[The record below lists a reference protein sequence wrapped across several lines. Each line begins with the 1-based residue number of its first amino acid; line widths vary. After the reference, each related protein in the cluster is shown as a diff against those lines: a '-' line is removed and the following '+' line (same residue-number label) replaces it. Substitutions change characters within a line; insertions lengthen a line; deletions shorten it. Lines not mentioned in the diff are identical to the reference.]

1 MSQRGKTVF
10 LNLSTRDVPS
20 PVLKL
25 KEFLSRA
32 ELETHLSEA
41 ENHSPVKTVQRGVYD
56 QLQIDWV
63 QRFQSISQNSKRK
76 SRLQKEVQI
85 ETKAEVKSLR
95 MGRALHKPKG
105 GQTHFSDKV
114 RGYLQ
119 KKFGIGRKTGR
130 KEDPAQVAN
139 DMRNARKTDG
149 TQVFNRMEWLSKLQI
164 QGFSRDSLRRESNQ
178 MGSKPSA
185 MTTSLMMTKS

>member
-1 MSQRGKTVF
+1 
-10 LNLSTRDVPS
+10 
-20 PVLKL
+20 
-25 KEFLSRA
+25 
-32 ELETHLSEA
+32 
-41 ENHSPVKTVQRGVYD
+41 
-56 QLQIDWV
+56 
-63 QRFQSISQNSKRK
+63 
-76 SRLQKEVQI
+76 
-85 ETKAEVKSLR
+85 

-149 TQVFNRMEWLSKLQI
+149 TQVF
-164 QGFSRDSLRRESNQ
+164 SRTLCEEKTIRWEANHQR
-178 MGSKPSA
+178 
-185 MTTSLMMTKS
+185 

>member
-1 MSQRGKTVF
+1 MTSYFVHKKLFVSARKNRFSQSQHERCPIP
-10 LNLSTRDVPS
+10 RAQI
-20 PVLKL
+20 

-63 QRFQSISQNSKRK
+63 QRFQRISLDSKRR
-76 SRLQKEVQI
+76 SRFLKEVQI
-85 ETKAEVKSLR
+85 ETKTKVKSLR
-95 MGRALHKPKG
+95 MGRALHKAKG
-105 GQTHFSDKV
+105 GQTRFSAKV

-119 KKFGIGRKTGR
+119 KKFDIGQKTGR

-139 DMRNARKTDG
+139 DMRSARKTDG
-149 TQVFNRMEWLSKLQI
+149 TQIFSRMEWLSKLHI
-164 QGFSRDSLRRESNQ
+164 
-178 MGSKPSA
+178 
-185 MTTSLMMTKS
+185 